1 MKKWLGLSIA
11 LVVSI
16 PALAQTQTIVD
27 IAVGN
32 PDFSTLV
39 TALQA
44 AGLVDTLKGDGPFTV
59 FAPTNAAFAKVDP
72 ATLTALLNDKAALT
86 RVLTY
91 HVVPGKVLAADV
103 VKLTSAK
110 TVEGSDINI
119 AVAGAGVTLNGS
131 TNVTATDIQ
140 ASNGVIH
147 VIDSVLLPPNLTI
160 APAAAPAAP
169 AATTPAPEPAAPA
182 AAAPADTMAGTAV
195 DAVLANPDFSTLA
208 TALQV
213 AGLVDTLKGAGPFT
227 IFAPTNEAFAKLGEA
242 RIKRLLA
249 NKDELT
255 KYLTY
260 HVLSGKVLSSDI
272 VGNNIRSAPTVEGG
286 NINIRVSNGKVI
298 INSRAQVT
306 QADIQVSNG
315 VIHVIDTVLI
325 PRG

>member
-44 AGLVDTLKGDGPFTV
+44 AGLVDTLKGAGPFTV

-91 HVVPGKVLAADV
+91 HVVSGKVLAADV
-103 VKLTSAK
+103 VKLTTAK
-110 TVEGSDINI
+110 TVEGSDVNI
-119 AVAGAGVTLNGS
+119 AVVGAGVTLNGS
-131 TNVTATDIQ
+131 TNVTATDIM

-160 APAAAPAAP
+160 APAAAA
-169 AATTPAPEPAAPA
+169 TPAPAPAAPA
-182 AAAPADTMAGTAV
+182 AATPADTMAGTAV

-208 TALQV
+208 AALQA
-213 AGLVDTLKGAGPFT
+213 AGLVETLKGAGPFT

-242 RIKRLLA
+242 RINRLLA
-249 NKDELT
+249 NKDKLT

-272 VGNNIRSAPTVEGG
+272 VGQNIRNAPTVEGG
-286 NINIRVSNGKVI
+286 KINIRVSNGKVI

>member
-11 LVVSI
+11 LVVSF

-44 AGLVDTLKGDGPFTV
+44 AGLVDTLKSAGPFTV
-59 FAPTNAAFAKVDP
+59 FAPTNAAFAKVDS
-72 ATLTALLNDKAALT
+72 ATLAALLNDKAALT

-91 HVVPGKVLAADV
+91 HVVSGKVLAADV
-103 VKLTSAK
+103 VKLTTAK
-110 TVEGSDINI
+110 TVEGSDVNI
-119 AVAGAGVTLNGS
+119 AVVGAGVTLNGS
-131 TNVTATDIQ
+131 TNVTATDIV

-160 APAAAPAAP
+160 AAAP
-169 AATTPAPEPAAPA
+169 AATPVPKPAATP
-182 AAAPADTMAGTAV
+182 AAPADTMSGTAV

-208 TALQV
+208 TALQA

-242 RIKRLLA
+242 RINRLLA

-272 VGNNIRSAPTVEGG
+272 VGSNIRSAPTVAGG
-286 NINIRVSNGKVI
+286 KINIRVSNGKVI